1 MSVKKRPQ
9 TEYVRVEGILGK
21 ADGTQYNVHLELEMV
36 DGPVWPHPRL
46 PMTIRLVN
54 GSIVPDGENY
64 ILRYTCN
71 GKSEETAV
79 KRVRRNLLEFS

>member
-1 MSVKKRPQ
+1 MKKRPE
-9 TEYVRVEGILGK
+9 TEYVRVEGTLGK
-21 ADGTQYNVHLELEMV
+21 EDETQYSVHLELEMV

-54 GSIVPDGENY
+54 GSAVPDGEGY
-64 ILRYTCN
+64 ILRYTYN
-71 GKSEETAV
+71 GKNEEMTV